1 MPIRFTIAIAA
12 ALLTTPLANAAPDTA
27 RAKDEFTAAFK
38 ELRDLVA
45 ELTTLQAEYQKPGAD
60 KTALETRYK
69 AAVAKAQAAN
79 ERVERTAFAAIA
91 ADPKDEAALDVCG
104 SMLAAA
110 VQQDDPTFVLT
121 HADQLDAAGVVNA
134 DFAMM
139 AADAAMK
146 LSRLDA
152 ADAWMKKAEAAGVD
166 EKKLAA
172 LAAAIEHDRAKVE
185 KEMALREAEAKADDL
200 PRVKI
205 TTSKGDVVM
214 ELFENEAPNTV
225 ANFISLV
232 EKGFYNGTPFH
243 RVIGGFM
250 AQGGDPTGTGGGGPG
265 HAIACECG
273 APGARLHFRGTL
285 SMAHAGKDTGGSQFF
300 LTFRP
305 TEHLDGKHTVFGRV
319 IAGDDVLARL
329 ARTQDGEGRPVPGV
343 QPDKI
348 VKAEVIRKRDHPYE
362 PVTLPDP
369 RNR

>member
-12 ALLTTPLANAAPDTA
+12 AILTTPLAGAAPDTA
-27 RAKDEFTAAFK
+27 AAKAEFAAAFK

-45 ELTTLQAEYQKPGAD
+45 ELSTLQADYQKPNAD

-69 AAVAKAQAAN
+69 AAVTKAQAAN

-110 VQQDDPTFVLT
+110 VQQDDPTFVLA
-121 HADQLDAAGVVNA
+121 HAEELDAAGVKNA

-152 ADAWMKKAEAAGVD
+152 AEAWLKKAEAAGVD
-166 EKKLAA
+166 KQKLTA
-172 LAAAIEHDRAKVE
+172 LAGAIEHDRSKVE

-205 TTSKGDVVM
+205 TTSKGDIVV

-225 ANFISLV
+225 ANFIELV
-232 EKGFYNGTPFH
+232 EKGFYDGTPFH

-250 AQGGDPTGTGGGGPG
+250 AQGGDPTGTGTGGPG
-265 HAIACECG
+265 HAIACECD
-273 APGARLHFRGTL
+273 APNAREHFLGTL
-285 SMAHAGKDTGGSQFF
+285 SMAHAGKNTGGSQFF
-300 LTFRP
+300 LTFVP

-319 IAGDDVLARL
+319 IEGFDVLPKIT
-329 ARTQDGEGRPVPGV
+329 RTEGEAAGTGR
-343 QPDKI
+343 DTI
-348 VKAEVIRKRDHPYE
+348 VRAAVVRKRNHPYE
-362 PVTLPDP
+362 AKKLPNP
-369 RNR
+369 RG